1 MESRE
6 LLKVVAFIILCQL
19 AGVLGS
25 VFTYASI
32 PTWYASLQKPT
43 FTPPNW
49 LFGPAWL
56 TLYTLMGIS
65 LYIVWKKGLDK
76 KDVRLSVGLFGAQ
89 LALNSLWSFLFFG
102 LKDLRLAFFEIV
114 VLWVFIV
121 ASIASF
127 YKVSKKAAMLLVP
140 YILWVSFAALLNY
153 SVWMLNA

>member
-6 LLKVVAFIILCQL
+6 LLKVVAFITLCQL